1 MKTVKTIA
9 KFLALALVLIT
20 SVLGYFYFSAWQ
32 KNERPT
38 ELSAVWSNDTATLGE
53 TITLRTTI
61 RTAWHRRPDSTVP
74 TRLPDGLVA
83 PLSGGII
90 TKGTLDLTGH
100 REWTLEIPIVPTATE
115 LGASQLLEIP
125 LNSTR
130 RRSVGTAAIALPAL
144 TVVRPENIPAD
155 PLNNAKVLRPDSVFP
170 ETADLIQE
178 ATPFPWMIIVA
189 ASVAIA
195 IVVLAIRHLS
205 KPKPAPHPW
214 DTAREA
220 LDRLAKN
227 PPEEPS
233 IYYLQLTD
241 ILKHY
246 TTERFTISG
255 DSASASELLRA
266 LAALPEI
273 DPAHRQPI
281 SEVIRTADAVKFAQT
296 PADEESR
303 TSALSRIRAF
313 VESTT
318 PKQEEANA

>member
-9 KFLALALVLIT
+9 KFIALALVLAT
-20 SVLGYFYFSAWQ
+20 SVLGYFFFSAWQ
-32 KNERPT
+32 KNERPS
-38 ELSAVWSNDTATLGE
+38 ELNAEWTNDTATLGE
-53 TITLRTTI
+53 PVTLRTTI
-61 RTAWHRRPDSTVP
+61 RAAWHRRPASTVP
-74 TRLPDGLVA
+74 TRLPEGLVA
-83 PLSGGII
+83 PLSGGKI

-125 LNSTR
+125 LNDTR
-130 RRSVGTAAIALPAL
+130 RRSVATAAIAIPPLS
-144 TVVRPENIPAD
+144 VVRPQNIPDD
-155 PLNNAKVLRPDSVFP
+155 PLNNAKALRPDSVLA
-170 ETADLIQE
+170 ETAYLIEE
-178 ATPFPWMIIVA
+178 ATPFPWMTLVA
-189 ASVAIA
+189 ALAAIA
-195 IVVLAIRHLS
+195 IVVLAIRRLR
-205 KPKPAPHPW
+205 KPKPAPLPW
-214 DTAREA
+214 DVARTA

-227 PPEEPS
+227 PPAEPS
-233 IYYLQLTD
+233 VYYLQLTD

-246 TTERFTISG
+246 TTDRFTISG

-273 DPAHRQPI
+273 DPEHRQPI
-281 SEVIRTADAVKFAQT
+281 SEVIRTADAVKFART

-313 VESTT
+313 VDATT